1 MDWTI
6 MMTRST
12 QILLVALALAVPA
25 AALAAPPHAHA
36 HDHRPLHGGVV
47 VEVRDV
53 DYELVASK
61 DELRMFLRDHGK
73 PMDVGQVSA
82 RLTLL
87 TGTERQDVSLL
98 PAGTHLEARG
108 SFRIGKGTKV
118 VAAVSRHGKT
128 LGTVRFDLP

>member
-1 MDWTI
+1 
-6 MMTRST
+6 MMTTQST
-12 QILLVALALAVPA
+12 RVLLLALALSAPA
-25 AALAAPPHAHA
+25 AAFATPPHAHA

-61 DELRMFLRDHGK
+61 DQLRMYLRDHGN
-73 PMDVGQVSA
+73 PLDVGQVSA

-87 TGTERQDVSLL
+87 TGSERQDVNLS
-98 PAGTHLEARG
+98 PTGTHLEARG
-108 SFRIGKGTKV
+108 SFRIEKGTKV
-118 VAAVSRHGKT
+118 VAVVSRQGKT